1 MSETNKRKSDTI
13 SGNLPI
19 DAKELERRVAQ
30 QLAAAIHSKQLV
42 TSNDSLTRKAVYH
55 TLRLNEKGQEIDEH
69 GKVVEH
75 DLSKIKTV
83 AANTSYEQAN
93 KKMKKENPYLSHL
106 TSKQEDTNSAVYD
119 DRLLL
124 RDRFSRARKAFQFVE
139 AGTYVQ
145 QEEDDRIRFEKRM
158 LSGAVSGRKRILKKK
173 QKELKEQAT
182 GADEIVLPEAEE
194 DNEEGSDEDNHSLES
209 EISSDNEIIIP
220 GPSDSGVVPAM
231 EWWDELFLPKDIREG
246 RKKSVAASSADDYEH
261 VAIVNIKT
269 YKFIQHPVC
278 IKAIGGEK
286 QITVVPMFLTKKEK
300 RKIRKSKRAAAEKE
314 KLDKIMMGL
323 LPTPEPKFKLSNFMK
338 ILGDQAVLDPSK
350 VELKVLEQIK
360 QRQIAHEVRN
370 EAAKLTPHERA
381 TKQTKKLTEDTSRQ
395 VHVALFKIKDF
406 SNTKNSWKVDINA
419 QQYQLSGLVLLCDE
433 KNVPTVVIVE
443 GGPKAITKFT
453 KLMLKRIKWNATND
467 EIEVEDN
474 ESSDDDEDGNDAG
487 RREKTTEIV
496 GNNFCRLLWNGVV
509 AKRTF
514 TGFKFQECKSKIV
527 IRKVLEAKNVPHY
540 WDIVANSKEFDDLL

>member
-1 MSETNKRKSDTI
+1 MDTNKRKSDTI
-13 SGNLPI
+13 SSNAPI
-19 DAKELERRVAQ
+19 DAKELERRIAE
-30 QLAAAIHSKQLV
+30 QLAAVIHSKQPV
-42 TSNDSLTRKAVYH
+42 TPNDALSRKAVYH

-182 GADEIVLPEAEE
+182 GADGVIAPEAAE
-194 DNEEGSDEDNHSLES
+194 DNEESNDEDKDSFES
-209 EISSDNEIIIP
+209 EISSDDDMIIP
-220 GPSDSGVVPAM
+220 GPSDGGVVPAM

-246 RKKSVAASSADDYEH
+246 RKKSVAASIADDYEH
-261 VAIVNIKT
+261 VTIVNIKT
-269 YKFIQHPVC
+269 HKFIQHPVC

-360 QRQIAHEVRN
+360 QRQIVHEVRN
-370 EAAKLTPHERA
+370 EAAKLTPAERA
-381 TKQTKKLTEDTSRQ
+381 KKQTKKLTEDTSRQ
-395 VHVALFKIKDF
+395 VHVAIFKINDF

-433 KNVPTVVIVE
+433 KNVPTIVIVE

-467 EIEVEDN
+467 EIEAEDN
-474 ESSDDDEDGNDAG
+474 ASSNDDEDGDDAS
-487 RREKTTEIV
+487 RREKSSEIV

-514 TGFKFQECKSKIV
+514 TGFKFQECKSKIA

-540 WDIVANSKEFDDLL
+540 WDIVANSKDFDDLL